1 MMLPIMWHA
10 ILREC
15 AGACSLRDLRGG
27 APKRPAPRTDLD
39 YTSST
44 ATDPHQYLPRIREG
58 RHRHR
63 LDAAI
68 RYRSA
73 RRSCARTTAMW
84 DCIAYARRRD
94 SDDDRR
100 SRRHRCH
107 RYLEPPFLH
116 DDGGKDA
123 CVHGANPPLPRTS
136 NGSCGPIQLSSFGTV
151 RRKHLGTSS
160 LWYAT
165 AVT

>member
-63 LDAAI
+63 FDAAI

-73 RRSCARTTAMW
+73 RCSCARTTAIS
-84 DCIAYARRRD
+84 CGIASLTRD
-94 SDDDRR
+94 DATLTMIEGLGGIDAIAISNPHFYTTMVERTR
-100 SRRHRCH
+100 AFTAPIHRCRGQAMDH
-107 RYLEPPFLH
+107 ADR
-116 DDGGKDA
+116 
-123 CVHGANPPLPRTS
+123 
-136 NGSCGPIQLSSFGTV
+136 SSY
-151 RRKHLGTSS
+151 RALAR
-160 LWYAT
+160 
-165 AVT
+165 

>member
-1 MMLPIMWHA
+1 MLAAWIAEKGMIGIGSTPPFA
-10 ILREC
+10 IGQRAL
-15 AGACSLRDLRGG
+15 LV
-27 APKRPAPRTDLD
+27 RTDDGNIL
-39 YTSST
+39 
-44 ATDPHQYLPRIREG
+44 
-58 RHRHR
+58 
-63 LDAAI
+63 
-68 RYRSA
+68 
-73 RRSCARTTAMW
+73 W

-94 SDDDRR
+94 SDDDRK

-160 LWYAT
+160 LWYGT

>member
-15 AGACSLRDLRGG
+15 AGGCSLRDLRGG

-39 YTSST
+39 YSSST
-44 ATDPHQYLPRIREG
+44 VPRIREG

-63 LDAAI
+63 FDAAI

-73 RRSCARTTAMW
+73 RCSCARTTAIS
-84 DCIAYARRRD
+84 CGIASLTRDDATLTMIEGLGGVDAIAISNPIFTRRWVERARAFTAPI
-94 SDDDRR
+94 
-100 SRRHRCH
+100 H
-107 RYLEPPFLH
+107 L
-116 DDGGKDA
+116 
-123 CVHGANPPLPRTS
+123 LPRTS

-151 RRKHLGTSS
+151 RRKHSGTSS